1 MAKFRFRLEAALRL
15 AERSLEEQQRLL
27 AEEIQKHFSLQ
38 KACQDQERVWQF
50 ALLGQ
55 EEACRTSPQDLG
67 LWQSFTQKQ
76 IELLR
81 YIAEEAA
88 QQEKVVT
95 QQRQRLLEAHQDT
108 EKLKKLKEKQRAV
121 FNLKEQRREQAVL
134 DEAGQ
139 IMFGRRSSL

>member
-27 AEEIQKHFSLQ
+27 AEEIQKHLSLQ

-50 ALLGQ
+50 ALQGQ

-81 YIAEEAA
+81 YLAEEVA

>member
-27 AEEIQKHFSLQ
+27 AQEIQKHFSLQ
-38 KACQDQERVWQF
+38 KACQDQENVWQF
-50 ALLGQ
+50 ALQGQ

-81 YIAEEAA
+81 YIAEEVS

-134 DEAGQ
+134 DETGQ

>member
-27 AEEIQKHFSLQ
+27 AQEIQKHLSLQ
-38 KACQDQERVWQF
+38 KACQDQENMWRF
-50 ALLGQ
+50 ALQGQ

-81 YIAEEAA
+81 YIAEEVS

>member
-27 AEEIQKHFSLQ
+27 AEEIQKHLSLQ

-50 ALLGQ
+50 ALQGQ

>member
-27 AEEIQKHFSLQ
+27 AQEIQKHFSLQ
-38 KACQDQERVWQF
+38 KARQAQERVWQF
-50 ALLGQ
+50 ALEGQ

-81 YIAEEAA
+81 YIAEEVS

>member
-38 KACQDQERVWQF
+38 KACRDQERVWQF

>member
-27 AEEIQKHFSLQ
+27 AQEIQKHLSLQ
-38 KACQDQERVWQF
+38 KVCQDQENVWQF
-50 ALLGQ
+50 ALQGQ

-81 YIAEEAA
+81 YIAEEVS

>member
-27 AEEIQKHFSLQ
+27 AQEIQKHFSLQ
-38 KACQDQERVWQF
+38 KACQDQENVWQF
-50 ALLGQ
+50 ALQGQ

-81 YIAEEAA
+81 YIAEEVS

>member
-27 AEEIQKHFSLQ
+27 AQEIQKHFSLQ

-50 ALLGQ
+50 ALQGQ

-67 LWQSFTQKQ
+67 RWQSFTQKQ

-81 YIAEEAA
+81 YIAENVS

-121 FNLKEQRREQAVL
+121 FNHKEQRREQAVL

-139 IMFGRRSSL
+139 IMFGRRNSL

>member
-27 AEEIQKHFSLQ
+27 AQEIQKLSSLQ
-38 KACQDQERVWQF
+38 KACQNQEKVWQF
-50 ALLGQ
+50 ALQGQ
-55 EEACRTSPQDLG
+55 EEACRTSPQDLS
-67 LWQSFTQKQ
+67 LWQIFSQKQ

-81 YIAEEAA
+81 QIEKEVS
-88 QQEKVVT
+88 QQEWVVA
-95 QQRQRLLEAHQDT
+95 QQRQRLLEAHQDA
-108 EKLKKLKEKQRAV
+108 EKLKKLKEKQRVV

-139 IMFGRRSSL
+139 IIFGRRNSL

>member
-27 AEEIQKHFSLQ
+27 AQEIQKHFSLQ
-38 KACQDQERVWQF
+38 KACQDQERVWRF
-50 ALLGQ
+50 ALQDQ

-81 YIAEEAA
+81 YIAEEVA

>member
-27 AEEIQKHFSLQ
+27 AQEIQKHFSLQ

-81 YIAEEAA
+81 YIAEEVS
-88 QQEKVVT
+88 QQEKVVI

-108 EKLKKLKEKQRAV
+108 EKLKKLKEKQRAA